1 MEAAIETIIIGSQ
14 IFRVVL
20 VGFLSA
26 FLQMGLGILR
36 TLHIGLSAV
45 QSGFNTHSIRIDSD
59 WIEAV
64 RNRIYLVSS
73 HPHYNYSNQFKLHC
87 LRHLTWFQ
95 RDLLMA
101 FTGLLL
107 VFLFYLRL
115 RSRHRRNRAV
125 RARMRWLRQL
135 ALVSRM
141 ASNSLK
147 NGQGLLP
154 HPLMS
159 LI

>member
-14 IFRVVL
+14 IFRVVH

-26 FLQMGLGILR
+26 FLQMGLGSLP

-45 QSGFNTHSIRIDSD
+45 QSDFNTRIDSD

-64 RNRIYLVSS
+64 RNCIYLVSS

-95 RDLLMA
+95 CDLLMA